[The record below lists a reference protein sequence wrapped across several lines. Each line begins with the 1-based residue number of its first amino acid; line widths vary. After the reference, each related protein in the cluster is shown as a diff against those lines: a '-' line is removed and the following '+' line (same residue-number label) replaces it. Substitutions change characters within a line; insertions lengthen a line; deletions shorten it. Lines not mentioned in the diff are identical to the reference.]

1 MEVVTERLVLRPWA
15 RTDFDDM
22 HVYSSDPAVCFFT
35 EWGPNTPEQTEKFL
49 IEAVASGAPL
59 NVAIALSQDLV
70 GATGTV
76 PAGTVVG
83 GLSAYGANR
92 EPVSLRPDSREL
104 GWVVRRDLWGQRI
117 NEETFYTLQAWMK
130 DAEGGGEVS
139 GDDTQGDDTGD
150 EVDPDDTQGDEDEES
165 QAPKK
170 Q

>member
-1 MEVVTERLVLRPWA
+1 MPWAAFFHARCRPRVSCRYMEVVTERLVLRPWA

-35 EWGPNTPEQTEKFL
+35 EWGPNTPEQTERFL

-83 GLSAYGANR
+83 GLSAYGAHR
-92 EPVSLRPDSREL
+92 EPVSSRPDS
-104 GWVVRRDLWGQRI
+104 
-117 NEETFYTLQAWMK
+117 
-130 DAEGGGEVS
+130 
-139 GDDTQGDDTGD
+139 
-150 EVDPDDTQGDEDEES
+150 
-165 QAPKK
+165 
-170 Q
+170 